1 MMADMF
7 STKRVMV
14 FLLLMLLGGFAFS
27 VEAVQVANEQEAVTS
42 FDWVLL
48 WIYILI
54 ALLFSF
60 LCSVA
65 EAVLL
70 SITPS
75 YIEHLQEQRP
85 KKAKVLRTLR
95 ITSVDRSLAAILT
108 LNTIAHTVG
117 AIAAGAQA
125 TVVFGSG
132 WIGIFSAIM
141 TLAILFFSEI
151 IPKTIGAVYWKP
163 LAPITAVF
171 VQWLIK
177 ILYPLIWVS
186 EAITKWISHGKKQHI
201 FSRDEF
207 LAMAGLGERTGDIDE
222 HEFRVVRNL
231 FRFRQLRAKDIMTPR
246 TVMVSL
252 PASAKV
258 EDVFQQVLNIRFS
271 RIPVYSEDNDDITD
285 FVLKDDVL
293 MTQAKEHGSRTL
305 SHLKRKLIC
314 VLGEMPL
321 PDLMEVLLNE
331 RQHIALVV
339 DEYGQTSGLVT
350 LEDLVETLLGLE
362 IMDEMDEVKDM
373 QILARQQWRKRAQ
386 KRGLIL
392 DEEKE

>member
-1 MMADMF
+1 ML
-7 STKRVMV
+7 SKSKV
-14 FLLLMLLGGFAFS
+14 FAGLLIILISVTFAEPLYATSSITDISDVSSLDWALLA
-27 VEAVQVANEQEAVTS
+27 
-42 FDWVLL
+42 L
-48 WIYILI
+48 YILI
-54 ALLFSF
+54 AILFSF
-60 LCSVA
+60 LCSIA

-75 YIEHLQEQRP
+75 YIEHLQGKNP
-85 KKAKVLRTLR
+85 KRAKILRTLR
-95 ITSVDRSLAAILT
+95 IASVDRSLAAILT

-125 TVVFGSG
+125 TIVFGSA
-132 WIGIFSAIM
+132 WIGLFSVIM
-141 TLAILFFSEI
+141 TLAILFVSEI
-151 IPKTIGAVYWKP
+151 VPKTIGAVYWKQ
-163 LAPITAVF
+163 LASVTAIY

-177 ILYPLIWVS
+177 ILYPLIWLS
-186 EAITKWISHGKKQHI
+186 EMITKWISHGKKQHI

-207 LAMAGLGERTGDIDE
+207 LAMAGLGERTGHIDK

-231 FRFRQLRAKDIMTPR
+231 FRFRKLRAKDIMTPR

-258 EDVFQQVLNIRFS
+258 EDVFQQVLDIRFS
-271 RIPVYSEDNDDITD
+271 RLPIYSEDNDDITD
-285 FVLKDDVL
+285 FVLKDDIL
-293 MTQAKEHGSRTL
+293 MMQAKEHGARTL
-305 SHLKRKLIC
+305 AHLKRKLMV
-314 VLGEMPL
+314 VLAEMPL

-350 LEDLVETLLGLE
+350 LEDVVETLLGLE

-373 QILARQQWRKRAQ
+373 QLLARQQWRKRAQ
-386 KRGLIL
+386 KRGLII
-392 DEEKE
+392 DNEAES